1 MKIEVSI
8 GEIVDKY
15 TILAIKLLKI
25 NDEEK
30 LKNIKKEFNY
40 LLNIMKKLDI
50 KESDINDLMDINVRL
65 WFIEDHKRECEKK
78 KDFGTLFIDSARN
91 VYKFNDERARI
102 KKAIN
107 IKYGSKFH
115 EEKSY

>member
-65 WFIEDHKRECEKK
+65 WFIEDH
-78 KDFGTLFIDSARN
+78 N
-91 VYKFNDERARI
+91 
-102 KKAIN
+102 
-107 IKYGSKFH
+107 
-115 EEKSY
+115 